1 MTLISFEKILTLEKF
16 GKKFI
21 YNSKKIFLTSYN
33 VVIFAVIGEFFFR
46 ISRFLR
52 AEIFSKDVKLF
63 SKDVKTMKN
72 SLFKRCQ
79 EKIQKMSENF

>member
-1 MTLISFEKILTLEKF
+1 MTLTSFEKILTSFEKILTLEKF

-33 VVIFAVIGEFFFR
+33 VVIFAVIDEFFSQ

-52 AEIFSKDVKLF
+52 NEFFSKDVKIFSKDVK
-63 SKDVKTMKN
+63 T
-72 SLFKRCQ
+72 
-79 EKIQKMSENF
+79 